1 MPNSGQQA
9 YSVTQALARS
19 GTHFRT
25 ADSPLCNPPRTD
37 SHTRSNTAVR
47 WWLTT
52 SALLCSAACAQAAP
66 NPEPGLRLTSSLE
79 LTVPAP
85 RPATLAR
92 SLEMPQSLPLTSA
105 PTTPD
110 PGMELKATVE
120 APVPGM
126 RFPTLARLLE
136 LPQPLP
142 LSATSTTATADL
154 QPDAASK
161 SDLVSIAR
169 KGVQYSLEV
178 EAARQRLASF
188 GYTQDAARGALLPH
202 ADLRVGDG
210 RGRLTSVDP
219 AVVLPRREVV
229 ATLRQA
235 LVDEPARHEWS
246 RQRRLVESARQQLD
260 SAVSGAL
267 LESSQAFLGAVQAA
281 VSVRLGQEYEALL
294 AELLRYIG
302 ERAAAGGTSKADL
315 ERVKARVANTRTAL
329 ADADA
334 ALKVALR
341 TLVRLT
347 GEAPEALELAS
358 AGTSFVL
365 PGDVAAATA
374 LAARSNHDLLAAR
387 IEAMAAT
394 DARDVQRAKFLP
406 RLELELS
413 HSRALNAAGTESVT
427 RDTRL
432 MLVMNIPLLNGGT
445 DLAQSRAE
453 AARFNELT
461 AKASNV
467 ERKLIQEVRSA
478 YDNLDAADLR
488 FGSIRNELDANTRVV
503 NAFRAQMVGA
513 SRSLLDVLDA
523 YQRQHQS
530 QLDLTQ
536 TLIAE
541 AQNQLRVAH
550 LTGALEQMLEP
561 TLR

>member
-1 MPNSGQQA
+1 M
-9 YSVTQALARS
+9 R
-19 GTHFRT
+19 
-25 ADSPLCNPPRTD
+25 
-37 SHTRSNTAVR
+37 
-47 WWLTT
+47 LTT
-52 SALLCSAACAQAAP
+52 LAD
-66 NPEPGLRLTSSLE
+66 
-79 LTVPAP
+79 VPV
-85 RPATLAR
+85 L
-92 SLEMPQSLPLTSA
+92 
-105 PTTPD
+105 
-110 PGMELKATVE
+110 
-120 APVPGM
+120 GM
-126 RFPTLARLLE
+126 RLATLARLLE

-142 LSATSTTATADL
+142 LTAAPATMASTTVPTITTAAATTTTTTTAATVAPAPAPESLTALSAPEAITAQSGTPADPLPHPANGADL
-154 QPDAASK
+154 
-161 SDLVSIAR
+161 VTVAR

-178 EAARQRLASF
+178 EAARQRLVSF
-188 GYTQDAARGALLPH
+188 GFTGDAARGALLPH
-202 ADLRVGDG
+202 ADVRVAEG

-219 AVVLPRREVV
+219 AVTLPRREVV
-229 ATLRQA
+229 TTLRQA

-246 RQRRLVESARQQLD
+246 RQRTLAESARQQLD
-260 SAVSGAL
+260 SAVSSAL

-281 VSVRLGQEYEALL
+281 VSVRLGKEYEALL

-334 ALKVALR
+334 ALKVAMR

-347 GEAPEALELAS
+347 GEAPDALTLGG

-365 PGDVAAATA
+365 PSDVAAATA

-387 IEAMAAT
+387 VEAKAAI

-413 HSRALNAAGTESVT
+413 HSRAINSAGTESAT
-427 RDTRL
+427 RDTRV

-453 AARFNELT
+453 VARFNELT

-467 ERKLIQEVRSA
+467 ERKLTQDVRSA

-488 FGSIRNELDANTRVV
+488 FRSIRDELDANTRVV

-536 TLIAE
+536 ALIGE